1 LQYCRVMPS
10 DSHDLDQ
17 RPGIPPETRIIRG
30 VTVVIMPV
38 AFDRATLAGARLVLR
53 CEPDGRIYAAISRP
67 SPDSTV

>member
-1 LQYCRVMPS
+1 MPS

-53 CEPDGRIYAAISRP
+53 CEPDGRVYAAISRP
-67 SPDSTV
+67 SPDSAV